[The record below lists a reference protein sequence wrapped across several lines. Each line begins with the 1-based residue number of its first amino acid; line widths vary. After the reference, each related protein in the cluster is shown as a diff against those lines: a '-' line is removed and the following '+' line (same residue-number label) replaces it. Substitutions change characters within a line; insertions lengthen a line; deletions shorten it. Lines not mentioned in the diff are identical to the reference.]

1 MTAILQ
7 PFINLFYIVLEFF
20 YKYVNNYGVAII
32 LLTLSVRLVLLPLTI
47 SQTRNMIQMQRI
59 QPKLK
64 ELQERYKDDKER
76 QQKELMA
83 FYKEHNV
90 NPLAGCFPLLLQ
102 LPIFFALYRVLL
114 DYPNLK
120 GASFLWIGDLSKAD
134 ILFGWLPI
142 TLILMVVTTL
152 VTSLQ
157 TMTDPKQ
164 RVLTFAMPLLFGFI
178 GYRLPAGVLLYW
190 TVTNMWSMLQQ
201 LVMAKFGLKPLKVE
215 KPSQLEI
222 EAKAEPAKEI
232 GGTDKVTT
240 ARKSRRRGKRRG

>member
-1 MTAILQ
+1 MNQILA
-7 PFINLFYIVLEFF
+7 PFINLFYIILEFF
-20 YKYVNNYGVAII
+20 YKYVNNYGVSIV

-64 ELQERYKDDKER
+64 ELQEKYKDNKEKL
-76 QQKELMA
+76 QTELMA

-102 LPIFFALYRVLL
+102 LPIFFALYRVLI

-120 GASFLWIGDLSKAD
+120 GASFLWIGDLSKPD

-142 TLILMVVTTL
+142 MLILMVGTSL
-152 VTSLQ
+152 LTSLQ

-164 RVLTFAMPLLFGFI
+164 RILTFAMPLLFGFI
-178 GYRLPAGVLLYW
+178 GFRLPAGILLYW
-190 TVTNMWSMLQQ
+190 NVTNIWSILQQ
-201 LVMAKFGLKPLKVE
+201 YIMAKFGLKPIKID
-215 KPSQLEI
+215 KTSKTEI
-222 EAKAEPAKEI
+222 EAKKETVTEI
-232 GGTDKVTT
+232 EGTDKIKTT
-240 ARKSRRRGKRRG
+240 NKPRRRGKKRG

>member
-1 MTAILQ
+1 MNAILA

-32 LLTLSVRLVLLPLTI
+32 LLTLSVRVILLPLTI

-64 ELQERYKDDKER
+64 ELQQKYKDDKEKL
-76 QQKELMA
+76 QKELMS

-102 LPIFFALYRVLL
+102 MPIFFALYRVLI
-114 DYPNLK
+114 DYEKLK
-120 GASFLWIGDLSKAD
+120 EASFLWIGDLSKPD

-164 RVLTFAMPLLFGFI
+164 RVLTFAMPLIFGFI

-190 TVTNMWSMLQQ
+190 TVTNIWSMLQQ
-201 LVMAKFGLKPLKVE
+201 YVMTKFGLKLPKAE
-215 KPSQLEI
+215 KTSQMEI
-222 EAKAEPAKEI
+222 ESKAEPAKET

-240 ARKSRRRGKRRG
+240 TRKPRKRGKRRG